1 MGDGGKGSKQRP
13 TNKTAFDENY
23 DRIFNRTQMPVEKEC
38 KTCGK
43 LFAKNEGVMIANS
56 IGGEMLCPKCSSSYV
71 VDYKG
76 VSL

>member
-1 MGDGGKGSKQRP
+1 MSKGSLQRP
-13 TNKTAFDENY
+13 TNRLSFDENY
-23 DRIFNRTQMPVEKEC
+23 DRIFGRTRMPVEKEC
-38 KTCGK
+38 KCCGK
-43 LFAKNEGVMIANS
+43 LFAVNEGVMIANS